1 MITRHIRASA
11 NESSSL
17 CNARVCLVQ
26 QELLSVRGASYAD
39 RRERHCRHRTNI
51 SLSLSYCRLPPG
63 EQIAIATEAGDV
75 VVRVS
80 PPHVYECKFSLAL
93 SNEGCAYF
101 SITPRFGLVK
111 MFWRHHF
118 RGQCESCATNTSSD
132 YPNYTVTRLP
142 PPCQFCLSLGAA

>member
-1 MITRHIRASA
+1 LISRHLRASA
-11 NESSSL
+11 NEFSSL
-17 CNARVCLVQ
+17 CDAHVCLVQ
-26 QELLSVRGASYAD
+26 QELLSFRGASHLD
-39 RRERHCRHRTNI
+39 RRERPYRHRTNI

-80 PPHVYECKFSLAL
+80 PPHVYGCKFSLAL

-111 MFWRHHF
+111 SF
-118 RGQCESCATNTSSD
+118 GG
-132 YPNYTVTRLP
+132 TVSEVNVSPVP
-142 PPCQFCLSLGAA
+142 PMHVMIILTIP